1 LKRKSLLLILT
12 LIVVLGTVLAGCGG
26 KTDKNEAST
35 GTGTEQTT
43 DSDAAKVSKG
53 GTFRMNL
60 HAEPPSLDPAQAQ
73 DNTSG
78 TVLNAIFAGLAEVD
92 KDGKAVPAA
101 AESWKE
107 EGNKITFTLRKDGKW
122 SNGDPVTAHDF
133 EYAWKHV
140 LDPKTQPAPPYAY
153 QLFYLKNAESYNQGK
168 GDAASVG
175 VKALDDYTLEVELEN
190 PTPYFVSLTSFYTY
204 MPVHKSAQ
212 TNPKWAA
219 DASTIISNGAFKMT
233 AWQHNGS
240 IELTKNENYFATD
253 KVNFDKVQMA
263 MIDASATEL
272 SMYQTN
278 QLDYSGAP
286 TGELPTD
293 QIPVLKK
300 SLPDEL
306 KIQGIAS
313 IYYYVFNN
321 TVEPFDNAKIRKAF
335 AMSIDRQQIV
345 DKVTLGG
352 QIPAYGFVSP
362 GIMGENKPF
371 REEHSDAEYIK
382 PDVAEAKKLLEEG
395 MKEKGYTTL
404 PQITLIHNQGDGHK
418 KIAQA
423 ITDMWKQNLGVTVKV
438 ESQEWG
444 VFLKNRTNGNYQI
457 ARSGWGADYSDPM
470 TFLDMWVTKAGNN
483 DAKFSNAEYDK
494 LIKEAKASSDQKVR
508 MDNFAKAEKI
518 LMGDNT
524 AVLPIYY
531 YTSVGLI
538 KPNLKGLFH
547 DFNGS
552 IHFNNAYF
560 EK

>member
-1 LKRKSLLLILT
+1 MKRKSLLLVLT

-26 KTDKNEAST
+26 KTEKNEAST
-35 GTGTEQTT
+35 GTEQKN

-60 HAEPPSLDPAQAQ
+60 HSEPPSLDPAQAQ

-78 TVLNAIFAGLAEVD
+78 TVLNAIFSGLTEMD
-92 KDGKAVPAA
+92 KDGNAIPAA

-107 EGNKITFTLRKDGKW
+107 DGNKITFNLRKDGKW

-140 LDPKTQPAPPYAY
+140 LDPKTTPAPPYAY
-153 QLFYLKNAESYNQGK
+153 QMFYLKNGENYNAGK
-168 GDAASVG
+168 ADAASVG
-175 VKALDDYTLEVELEN
+175 VKAVDDYTLEVELEN
-190 PTPYFVSLTSFYTY
+190 PTPYFISLTSFYTF

-219 DASTIISNGAFKMT
+219 DANTIISNGAFKMA

-240 IELTKNENYFATD
+240 IELAKNENYFAVD

-278 QLDYSGAP
+278 QLDYTGNP

-300 SLPDEL
+300 SLPNEF
-306 KIQGIAS
+306 KVQGIAS
-313 IYYYVFNN
+313 TYYYVFNN

-345 DKVTLGG
+345 DKVTLGE
-352 QIPAYGFVSP
+352 QIPAFGFVPP
-362 GIMGENKPF
+362 GIKGESAQF
-371 REEHSDAEYIK
+371 RDEHKDSELMK
-382 PDVAEAKKLLEEG
+382 PDYAEAKKLLEEG

-404 PQITLIHNQGDGHK
+404 PQITLIHNQSDGHK

-423 ITDMWKQNLGVTVKV
+423 VTDMWKQNLGVTVKV

-457 ARSGWGADYSDPM
+457 ARSGWGADYNDPM
-470 TFLDMWVTKAGNN
+470 TYLDMWVTKGGNN

-494 LIKEAKASSDQKVR
+494 LIKDAKTNSDQKVR
-508 MDNFAKAEKI
+508 MEDFAKAEKI
-518 LMGDNT
+518 LIQDNQ
-524 AVLPIYY
+524 VILPIYY
-531 YTSVGLI
+531 YTTIGLV
-538 KPNLKGLFH
+538 KPNLKGMFH

-560 EK
+560 DK

>member
-1 LKRKSLLLILT
+1 MKRKSLLLVLT

-26 KTDKNEAST
+26 KTEKNEAST
-35 GTGTEQTT
+35 GTEQKTG
-43 DSDAAKVSKG
+43 SDAAKVSKG

-60 HAEPPSLDPAQAQ
+60 HSEPPSLDPAQAQ

-78 TVLNAIFAGLAEVD
+78 TVLNAIFSGLTEMD
-92 KDGKAVPAA
+92 KDGNAIPAA

-107 EGNKITFTLRKDGKW
+107 DGNKITFNLRKDGKW

-140 LDPKTQPAPPYAY
+140 LDPKTTPAPPYAY
-153 QLFYLKNAESYNQGK
+153 QLFYLKNGENYNAGK
-168 GDAASVG
+168 ADAASVG
-175 VKALDDYTLEVELEN
+175 VKAVDDYTLEVELEN
-190 PTPYFVSLTSFYTY
+190 PTPYFISLTSFYTF

-219 DASTIISNGAFKMT
+219 DANTIISNGAFKMA

-240 IELTKNENYFATD
+240 IELAKNENYFAVD
-253 KVNFDKVQMA
+253 KVNFDKVQLA

-278 QLDYSGAP
+278 QLDYTGNP

-300 SLPDEL
+300 SLPNEF
-306 KIQGIAS
+306 KVQGIAS
-313 IYYYVFNN
+313 TYYYVFNN

-345 DKVTLGG
+345 DKVTLGE
-352 QIPAYGFVSP
+352 QIPAFGFVPP
-362 GIMGENKPF
+362 GIKGESAQF
-371 REEHSDAEYIK
+371 RDEHKDSELMK
-382 PDVAEAKKLLEEG
+382 PDYAEAKKLLEEG

-404 PQITLIHNQGDGHK
+404 PQITLIHNQSDGHK

-423 ITDMWKQNLGVTVKV
+423 VTDMWKQNLGVTVKV

-457 ARSGWGADYSDPM
+457 ARSGWGADYNDPM
-470 TFLDMWVTKAGNN
+470 TYLDMWVTKGGNN
-483 DAKFSNAEYDK
+483 DAKFSNPEYDK
-494 LIKEAKASSDQKVR
+494 LIKEAKATSDNKVR
-508 MDNFAKAEKI
+508 MENFAKAEKI
-518 LMGDNT
+518 LIQDNQ
-524 AVLPIYY
+524 VILPIYY
-531 YTSVGLI
+531 YTTIGLV
-538 KPNLKGLFH
+538 KPNLKGMFH

>member
-1 LKRKSLLLILT
+1 MKRKSLLLILT